1 MKPEAKRL
9 AFEAAESD
17 ARADLPAVCFVTA
30 IGVFGWLALDPIVDI
45 ITFSFFGAL
54 K

>member
-17 ARADLPAVCFVTA
+17 ARADLLAACCVTA

-45 ITFSFFGAL
+45 IAL
-54 K
+54 LVWGVSK